1 MLFGKSWAINIIFN
15 ITQNQY
21 HGVNT
26 LLYIKIW
33 VNLTPILKEKSQIQ
47 KNTYCNN
54 PFKFKNRKLI
64 GGNRIQ
70 TSGYLWVIEATG
82 REREWSPLGAG
93 NVVPL
98 FLKAGYLQSSLCK
111 NLSIDDFMI
120 CAFKK
125 YHTSIK
131 CLCETKMKPSF
142 WYQEKFIMCI
152 SIY

>member
-1 MLFGKSWAINIIFN
+1 MRKVGGLEAKVLLVIAINIIFN

-47 KNTYCNN
+47 KNMYCNN
-54 PFKFKNRKLI
+54 PFKFKTRKLI

-82 REREWSPLGAG
+82 RERE
-93 NVVPL
+93 
-98 FLKAGYLQSSLCK
+98 
-111 NLSIDDFMI
+111 
-120 CAFKK
+120 
-125 YHTSIK
+125 
-131 CLCETKMKPSF
+131 
-142 WYQEKFIMCI
+142 
-152 SIY
+152 